1 MVHSY
6 IINWPTASYVLGYV
20 FLFGIFAV
28 GEAKSKYVH
37 GAIIFLGIQLCTKLY
52 RTNNIFLITCK

>member
-1 MVHSY
+1 MVHSC
-6 IINWPTASYVLGYV
+6 IINWAIASYVLGYV

-37 GAIIFLGIQLCTKLY
+37 GAIIFLGIQ
-52 RTNNIFLITCK
+52 